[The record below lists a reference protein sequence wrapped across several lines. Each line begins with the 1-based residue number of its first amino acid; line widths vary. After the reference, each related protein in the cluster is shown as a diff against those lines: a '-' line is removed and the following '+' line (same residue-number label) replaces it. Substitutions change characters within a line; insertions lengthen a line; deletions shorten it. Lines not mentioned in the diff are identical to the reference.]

1 MARHV
6 GKEPGDF
13 CENPAMDAHDA
24 RLVLCTC
31 PDTPTAQALA
41 RQLVERRLAAC
52 VNLLPPMQSVYRWQ
66 GQVEQAGEVQL
77 LAKTC
82 ADRLDA
88 LTAAI
93 VQLHPYELP
102 EILALTPS
110 AGLPAYLDWIRAE
123 TREDT

>member
-1 MARHV
+1 
-6 GKEPGDF
+6 
-13 CENPAMDAHDA
+13 MDT
-24 RLVLCTC
+24 RLVFCTC
-31 PDTPTAQALA
+31 PDTTTAQMLA
-41 RQLVERRLAAC
+41 HQLVELRLAAC

>member
-1 MARHV
+1 MMPEA
-6 GKEPGDF
+6 D
-13 CENPAMDAHDA
+13 D
-24 RLVLCTC
+24 LLLLLCTC
-31 PDTPTAQALA
+31 ADDAEAEKIA
-41 RQLVERRLAAC
+41 RLLVTQNLAAC
-52 VNLLPPMQSVYRWQ
+52 VQLAPIRSIYRWQ
-66 GQVEQAGEVQL
+66 GQVEQGEEVQL